1 MKMNFAEEMV
11 GAIEKAGARVASSV
25 PDNWLAPVIE
35 LLNTSK
41 TVTHAPAAREEDALG
56 VCCGAALSGV
66 RAVCLMQSAGAL
78 NTGRTLAT
86 LAMAYG
92 VPIVLIVAD
101 RGHLGDVTIAHFEK
115 ARAFRPFISALR
127 IPYYDLKPDFRER
140 DQLEKAFRMAE
151 IGQKPVALLITKD
164 TLGES

>member
-1 MKMNFAEEMV
+1 MNFAEDML
-11 GAIEKAGARVASSV
+11 GAIEKARVRVASSV

-35 LLNTSK
+35 RLNTSK
-41 TVTHAPAAREEDALG
+41 TLTHAPAAREEDALG

-78 NTGRTLAT
+78 NTGGTLAT
-86 LAMAYG
+86 LGIAYG
-92 VPIVLIVAD
+92 VPVVMIIAD

-115 ARAFRPFISALR
+115 ARAFRPFLDALG
-127 IPYYDLKPDFRER
+127 IPHYDLTPDFLKK
-140 DQLEKAFRMAE
+140 DQIEHAFRMAE
-151 IGQKPVALLITKD
+151 IGQKPVALLITRE